1 MSEYASLAVEVREHV
16 AWVELVGP
24 GKGNAMGPDFWNELP
39 HMMATLDEDPE
50 VRAVV
55 ISGRGRS
62 FCVGLD
68 LMAMM
73 SELGPL
79 IQGPQMAKGRAK
91 LRRLIDKMQA
101 ATTSVEAC
109 RKPVIAAVDGWC
121 IGGGIDLITA
131 CDIRLCTD
139 QATFSVR
146 EVKVAI
152 VADLGTLQRL
162 PRIVGEGIA
171 REWALTGADVSADRA
186 LSSGLVN
193 QVFED
198 RDGLM
203 QRAAELSAE
212 IAANPPLVVQGTK
225 QVMNWSRDHSVAD
238 GLEYVASYNA
248 SMLQSN
254 DLTEAFMAFMEKRA
268 PTYSGS

>member
-1 MSEYASLAVEVREHV
+1 M
-16 AWVELVGP
+16 
-24 GKGNAMGPDFWNELP
+24 
-39 HMMATLDEDPE
+39 
-50 VRAVV
+50 
-55 ISGRGRS
+55 
-62 FCVGLD
+62 
-68 LMAMM
+68 
-73 SELGPL
+73 
-79 IQGPQMAKGRAK
+79 
-91 LRRLIDKMQA
+91 
-101 ATTSVEAC
+101 
-109 RKPVIAAVDGWC
+109 
-121 IGGGIDLITA
+121 
-131 CDIRLCTD
+131 
-139 QATFSVR
+139 
-146 EVKVAI
+146 AI